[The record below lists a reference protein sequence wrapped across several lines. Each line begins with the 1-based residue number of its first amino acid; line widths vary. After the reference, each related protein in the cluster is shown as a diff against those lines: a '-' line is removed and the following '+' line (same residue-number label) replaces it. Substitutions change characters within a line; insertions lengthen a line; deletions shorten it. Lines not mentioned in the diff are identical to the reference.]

1 MTVGLWQRL
10 PVYVCVRVCV
20 CVCVLVCACM
30 YVCVSVRQ
38 CFPVLQVAHAV
49 MVLVG
54 IGWILLQV
62 KGLPVLYAA
71 LQPKSAVADAA
82 AAAGMTVAKTEMQVQ

>member
-1 MTVGLWQRL
+1 MCAC
-10 PVYVCVRVCV
+10 VYARM
-20 CVCVLVCACM
+20 CVLVCACM
-30 YVCVSVRQ
+30 CVCVRVRQ

-82 AAAGMTVAKTEMQVQ
+82 AAAGMAVAKTEMEVQ

>member
-1 MTVGLWQRL
+1 MCAC
-10 PVYVCVRVCV
+10 VYARM
-20 CVCVLVCACM
+20 CVLVCACM
-30 YVCVSVRQ
+30 CVCVSVRQ

-82 AAAGMTVAKTEMQVQ
+82 AAAGMTVAKTEMEVQ

>member
-1 MTVGLWQRL
+1 
-10 PVYVCVRVCV
+10 
-20 CVCVLVCACM
+20 
-30 YVCVSVRQ
+30 
-38 CFPVLQVAHAV
+38 

-82 AAAGMTVAKTEMQVQ
+82 AAAGMTVAKTEIEVQ

>member
-1 MTVGLWQRL
+1 
-10 PVYVCVRVCV
+10 
-20 CVCVLVCACM
+20 
-30 YVCVSVRQ
+30 
-38 CFPVLQVAHAV
+38 

-82 AAAGMTVAKTEMQVQ
+82 AAAGMAVAKTEIEVQ

>member
-1 MTVGLWQRL
+1 MCAC
-10 PVYVCVRVCV
+10 VYACV
-20 CVCVLVCACM
+20 CVFVCACM
-30 YVCVSVRQ
+30 CVCVSVRQ
-38 CFPVLQVAHAV
+38 CFPVLQVAYAV

-82 AAAGMTVAKTEMQVQ
+82 AAAGMAVAKTEMQVQ

>member
-1 MTVGLWQRL
+1 MCAC
-10 PVYVCVRVCV
+10 VYACV
-20 CVCVLVCACM
+20 CVCSCVRACVCACM
-30 YVCVSVRQ
+30 CVCVRVRQ

-82 AAAGMTVAKTEMQVQ
+82 AAAGMAVAKTEIEVQ

>member
-1 MTVGLWQRL
+1 MCAC
-10 PVYVCVRVCV
+10 VYAR
-20 CVCVLVCACM
+20 VCVLVCACM
-30 YVCVSVRQ
+30 CVCVRVRQ

-71 LQPKSAVADAA
+71 LQPKSALADAA
-82 AAAGMTVAKTEMQVQ
+82 AAAGMAVAKTEMEVQ

>member
-1 MTVGLWQRL
+1 
-10 PVYVCVRVCV
+10 
-20 CVCVLVCACM
+20 
-30 YVCVSVRQ
+30 
-38 CFPVLQVAHAV
+38 

-54 IGWILLQV
+54 IGWILLLV

-82 AAAGMTVAKTEMQVQ
+82 AAAGMAVAKTEMEVQ